1 MDDLDVD
8 LPRHLIGLLHSA
20 VVQDCP
26 AGIKQ
31 EGEQLSLPILILTFQ
46 QFNSI
51 ALTAT
56 D

>member
-8 LPRHLIGLLHSA
+8 LPRHLIGLLHCA

-31 EGEQLSLPILILTFQ
+31 EGEQLSLPASIQAFQ
-46 QFNSI
+46 QLNSI
-51 ALTAT
+51 TLTT
-56 D
+56 TC

>member
-8 LPRHLIGLLHSA
+8 LPRHLVGLLHCA

-31 EGEQLSLPILILTFQ
+31 EEEQLSPPALIQAFQ
-46 QFNSI
+46 QLNSI
-51 ALTAT
+51 AVTRT

>member
-8 LPRHLIGLLHSA
+8 LPRHLVGLLHSA

-31 EGEQLSLPILILTFQ
+31 EGEQLSLPAHFKYFNNLIVLH
-46 QFNSI
+46 
-51 ALTAT
+51 
-56 D
+56 

>member
-8 LPRHLIGLLHSA
+8 LPRHLVGLLHCA

-31 EGEQLSLPILILTFQ
+31 EGEQLSLPALI
-46 QFNSI
+46 
-51 ALTAT
+51 
-56 D
+56 

>member
-26 AGIKQ
+26 ARIKQ
-31 EGEQLSLPILILTFQ
+31 EGEQQLSLPVLI
-46 QFNSI
+46 
-51 ALTAT
+51 
-56 D
+56 

>member
-31 EGEQLSLPILILTFQ
+31 EGEQLSLPVLIEAFQ
-46 QFNSI
+46 QLYSI
-51 ALTAT
+51 TLTKT

>member
-31 EGEQLSLPILILTFQ
+31 EGEQLSLPALIYAFQ
-46 QFNSI
+46 QLNSI
-51 ALTAT
+51 ALTTT

>member
-31 EGEQLSLPILILTFQ
+31 EGEQLSLPASTQGFKHL
-46 QFNSI
+46 NSI
-51 ALTAT
+51 ALTVT
-56 D
+56 N